1 MLTERVPALDTTLG
15 LGERELQ
22 RLSRLLYDAS
32 GITLH
37 DGKGP
42 LVLAR
47 LQKRLR
53 EQGHPSFGA
62 YLDAVQRDTTGAALA
77 ELVDAMATNHTSF
90 FREAQHFA
98 YLESSIVAPL
108 RERPVPVP
116 LKVWS
121 MPCSTGEEPYSLA
134 MALLDAAVPSGFTI
148 LASDLSTKA
157 LTRARTGVYRRQTV
171 AALPKALLRR
181 HFERGLA
188 REDGLVRVNAAVR
201 RHVVFKRLNLIE
213 LPDLGQRFDVVFCRN
228 LLIYFDQ
235 AAQQRA
241 ILALERHLAPGGYL
255 FISHS
260 ESLNA
265 VTHTV
270 RWVAPGVFRSS

>member
-1 MLTERVPALDTTLG
+1 MLDLDTTLG
-15 LGERELQ
+15 LGDRELQ

-47 LQKRLR
+47 LHKRIK
-53 EQGHPSFGA
+53 EQGHASFA
-62 YLDAVQRDTTGAALA
+62 VYLDAVERDKTGAALA

-90 FREAQHFA
+90 FREPQHFA
-98 YLESSIVAPL
+98 YLERSIVPPL
-108 RERPVPVP
+108 RDRRVPVP
-116 LKVWS
+116 FKVWS

-134 MALLDAAVPSGFTI
+134 MALLDAALPAGFTI

-157 LTRARTGVYRRQTV
+157 LTRARAGVYRRQTV
-171 AALPKALLRR
+171 AGLPQAVLRR

-201 RHVVFKRLNLIE
+201 RYVAFKRLNLID
-213 LPDLGQRFDVVFCRN
+213 LPDLGQRFDVIFCRN

-241 ILALERHLAPGGYL
+241 IQALERHLMPGGHL

-270 RWVAPGVFRSS
+270 RWVAPGVYRAA

>member
-1 MLTERVPALDTTLG
+1 MHDADNGLG

-47 LQKRLR
+47 LQKRLKQ
-53 EQGHPSFGA
+53 QGHPSFAA
-62 YLDAVQRDTTGAALA
+62 YLDAVERDTTGEALA

-90 FREAQHFA
+90 FREPQHFA
-98 YLESSIVAPL
+98 YLDSSIVPAL
-108 RERPVPVP
+108 RARRVPVP

-134 MALLDAAVPSGFTI
+134 MALLDAAVPAGFTI
-148 LASDLSTKA
+148 LASDLSTQA
-157 LTRARTGVYRRQTV
+157 LTRARAGIYRTPTV
-171 AALPKALLRR
+171 AGLPNGVLRR

-188 REDGLVRVNAAVR
+188 QEDGLVRVNAAVR
-201 RHVVFKRLNLIE
+201 RYVAFRRLNLID
-213 LPDLGQRFDVVFCRN
+213 LPDLGQRFDVIFCRN

-241 ILALERHLAPGGYL
+241 IQALERHLAPGGHL

-260 ESLNA
+260 ESLSA
-265 VTHTV
+265 VTHSV
-270 RWVAPGVFRSS
+270 RWVAPGVYKAA

>member
-1 MLTERVPALDTTLG
+1 MRDDETGLG
-15 LGERELQ
+15 LGDAELQ
-22 RLSRLLYDAS
+22 RLTRLLYDAS

-42 LVLAR
+42 LVIAR
-47 LQKRLR
+47 LQKRVR
-53 EQGHPSFGA
+53 DQGYESFGE
-62 YLDAVQRDTTGAALA
+62 YLDAVEGDRTGATLT

-90 FREAQHFA
+90 FREPQHFA
-98 YLESSIVAPL
+98 YLESSIVPQA
-108 RERPVPVP
+108 RARRVPVP

-134 MALLDAAVPSGFTI
+134 ISLLDAGLPSGFTI

-157 LTRARTGVYRRQTV
+157 LSRARAGVYRHQSVAGLPRTV
-171 AALPKALLRR
+171 LRR
-181 HFERGLA
+181 HFERGA
-188 REDGLVRVNAAVR
+188 GREDGLVRVRAEVR
-201 RHVVFKRLNLIE
+201 RHVAFRRLNLID
-213 LPDLGQRFDVVFCRN
+213 LADLGQRFEVIFCRN

-235 AAQQRA
+235 AAQQRS
-241 ILALERHLAPGGYL
+241 IRALERHLAPGGYL

-265 VTHTV
+265 VTH
-270 RWVAPGVFRSS
+270 RLEWVASGVYRSPS

>member
-1 MLTERVPALDTTLG
+1 MLEVDNTLE
-15 LGERELQ
+15 LREHELQ

-42 LVLAR
+42 LVIAR
-47 LQKRLR
+47 LQKRLK
-53 EQGHPSFGA
+53 EQGYRSFA
-62 YLDAVQRDTTGAALA
+62 EYLDAVERDRTGASLT

-90 FREAQHFA
+90 FREPQHFA
-98 YLESSIVAPL
+98 YLQSSILPQV
-108 RERPVPVP
+108 RTRRVPVP

-134 MALLDAAVPSGFTI
+134 ISLLDAGLPSGFTI

-157 LTRARTGVYRRQTV
+157 LRRARDGVYRQQTV
-171 AALPKALLRR
+171 AGLPKAVLRR
-181 HFERGLA
+181 HFERGTGA
-188 REDGLVRVNAAVR
+188 EDGLVRVSAALR
-201 RHVVFKRLNLIE
+201 RQVAFRRLNLID
-213 LPDLGQRFDVVFCRN
+213 LVDLGHRFDVIFCRN
-228 LLIYFDQ
+228 VLIYFDQ

-241 ILALERHLAPGGYL
+241 IAALERHLAPGGYL

-265 VTHTV
+265 VKHSLQ
-270 RWVAPGVFRSS
+270 WVAAGVYRSES

>member
-1 MLTERVPALDTTLG
+1 MPDLDSTLG

-37 DGKGP
+37 AGKGP

-47 LQKRLR
+47 LQKRII
-53 EQGHPSFGA
+53 EQGHASFA
-62 YLDAVQRDTTGAALA
+62 VYLDAVERDRSGEALA

-98 YLESSIVAPL
+98 YLESSIVPPL
-108 RERPVPVP
+108 RDRRVPVP

-121 MPCSTGEEPYSLA
+121 MPCSSGEEPYSLA
-134 MALLDAAVPSGFTI
+134 MALLDASVPAGFTI
-148 LASDLSTKA
+148 LASDVSTKA
-157 LTRARTGVYRRQTV
+157 LTRARAGVYRKQAV
-171 AALPKALLRR
+171 AGLPTAVLRR

-201 RHVVFKRLNLIE
+201 RYVAFKRLNLID
-213 LPDLGQRFDVVFCRN
+213 LPDLGQRFDVIFCRN

-241 ILALERHLAPGGYL
+241 IQALERHLAPGGHL

-265 VTHTV
+265 VTHAV
-270 RWVAPGVFRSS
+270 RWVAPGVYRAA

>member
-1 MLTERVPALDTTLG
+1 MPAADNELE
-15 LGERELQ
+15 LGEPELQ

-42 LVLAR
+42 LVIAR
-47 LQKRLR
+47 LRKRLTD
-53 EQGHPSFGA
+53 QGYRSFA
-62 YLDAVQRDTTGAALA
+62 EYLDAVERDRTGAALT

-90 FREAQHFA
+90 FREPQHFA
-98 YLESSIVAPL
+98 YLQSSILPQVRA
-108 RERPVPVP
+108 RRVPVP

-134 MALLDAAVPSGFTI
+134 VSLLDAGLPAGFTI

-157 LTRARTGVYRRQTV
+157 LRRARDGVYRQQTV
-171 AALPKALLRR
+171 AGLPKTVLRR
-181 HFERGLA
+181 HFERGTGA
-188 REDGLVRVNAAVR
+188 EEGLVRVSASVR
-201 RHVVFKRLNLIE
+201 RHVAFRRLNLID
-213 LPDLGQRFDVVFCRN
+213 LADLGHRFDVIFCRN

-235 AAQQRA
+235 AAQQRSIA
-241 ILALERHLAPGGYL
+241 SLERHLAPGGHL

-265 VTHTV
+265 VRHSLQ
-270 RWVAPGVFRSS
+270 WVAAGVYRST

>member
-1 MLTERVPALDTTLG
+1 MVDLDTTLG

-47 LQKRLR
+47 LHKRIKER
-53 EQGHPSFGA
+53 GHTSFA
-62 YLDAVQRDTTGAALA
+62 VYLDAVERDKTGAALA

-98 YLESSIVAPL
+98 YLESSIVPPL
-108 RERPVPVP
+108 RDRRVPVP
-116 LKVWS
+116 FKVWS

-134 MALLDAAVPSGFTI
+134 MALLDAALPAGFTI
-148 LASDLSTKA
+148 LASDVSTKA
-157 LTRARTGVYRRQTV
+157 LTRARAGVYRRQTV
-171 AALPKALLRR
+171 AGLPQALLRR

-201 RHVVFKRLNLIE
+201 RYVAFKRLNLID
-213 LPDLGQRFDVVFCRN
+213 LPDLGQRFDVIFCRN

-235 AAQQRA
+235 TAQQRA
-241 ILALERHLAPGGYL
+241 IQALERHLMPGGHL

-270 RWVAPGVFRSS
+270 RWVAPGVYQSPS

>member
-1 MLTERVPALDTTLG
+1 MLAADNDLA
-15 LGERELQ
+15 LGEHELQ

-42 LVLAR
+42 LVIAR
-47 LQKRLR
+47 LQKRLK
-53 EQGHPSFGA
+53 EQGYRSFA
-62 YLDAVQRDTTGAALA
+62 EYLDAVERDRTGAGLT

-90 FREAQHFA
+90 FREPQHFA
-98 YLESSIVAPL
+98 YLQSSILPQV
-108 RERPVPVP
+108 RTRRVPVP

-134 MALLDAAVPSGFTI
+134 ISLLDAGLPSGFTI

-157 LTRARTGVYRRQTV
+157 LRRARDGVYRHQTV
-171 AALPKALLRR
+171 AGLPKALLRR
-181 HFERGLA
+181 HFERGDGA
-188 REDGLVRVNAAVR
+188 EDGLVRVSGSVR
-201 RHVVFKRLNLIE
+201 RHVAFRRLNLID
-213 LPDLGQRFDVVFCRN
+213 LVDLGHRFDVIFCRN
-228 LLIYFDQ
+228 LLIYFDH
-235 AAQQRA
+235 AAQQRSIA
-241 ILALERHLAPGGYL
+241 ALERHLAPGGYL

-265 VTHTV
+265 VRHSLQ
-270 RWVAPGVFRSS
+270 WVAAGVYRSS

>member
-1 MLTERVPALDTTLG
+1 MLAADNELE
-15 LGERELQ
+15 LGEHELQ

-42 LVLAR
+42 LVIAR
-47 LQKRLR
+47 LRKRLM
-53 EQGHPSFGA
+53 EQGYRSFAA
-62 YLDAVQRDTTGAALA
+62 YLDAVERDRTGAALT

-90 FREAQHFA
+90 FREPQHFA
-98 YLESSIVAPL
+98 YLQSSILPQV
-108 RERPVPVP
+108 RGHRVPVP
-116 LKVWS
+116 LRLWS

-134 MALLDAAVPSGFTI
+134 ISLFDAVLPAGFTI

-157 LTRARTGVYRRQTV
+157 LRRARDGVYRQQTV
-171 AALPKALLRR
+171 AGLPKRVLRR
-181 HFERGLA
+181 HFERGTGA
-188 REDGLVRVNAAVR
+188 EEGLVRVSGALR
-201 RHVVFKRLNLIE
+201 RQVAFRRLNLID
-213 LPDLGQRFDVVFCRN
+213 LADLGHRFDVIFCRN

-235 AAQQRA
+235 AAQQRSIA
-241 ILALERHLAPGGYL
+241 ALERHLAPGGHL

-265 VTHTV
+265 VRHSLQ
-270 RWVAPGVFRSS
+270 WVAPGVYRSHS

>member
-1 MLTERVPALDTTLG
+1 MPAADNELE
-15 LGERELQ
+15 LGEHELQ

-42 LVLAR
+42 LVIAR
-47 LQKRLR
+47 LRKRLTD
-53 EQGHPSFGA
+53 QGYRSFA
-62 YLDAVQRDTTGAALA
+62 EYLDAVERDRTGAALT

-90 FREAQHFA
+90 FREPQHFA
-98 YLESSIVAPL
+98 YLQSSLLPQVRA
-108 RERPVPVP
+108 RRVPVP

-134 MALLDAAVPSGFTI
+134 ISLLDAGLPAGFTI

-157 LTRARTGVYRRQTV
+157 LRRARDGVYRQQTV
-171 AALPKALLRR
+171 AGLPKTVLRR
-181 HFERGLA
+181 HFERGTGA
-188 REDGLVRVNAAVR
+188 EEGLVRVSASVR
-201 RHVVFKRLNLIE
+201 RHVAFRRLNLID
-213 LPDLGQRFDVVFCRN
+213 LADLGHRFDVIFCRN

-235 AAQQRA
+235 AAQQRSIA
-241 ILALERHLAPGGYL
+241 SLERHLAPGGHL

-265 VTHTV
+265 VRHSLQ
-270 RWVAPGVFRSS
+270 WVAAGVYRST

>member
-1 MLTERVPALDTTLG
+1 MLDLDNRLG
-15 LGERELQ
+15 LDERELQ

-42 LVLAR
+42 LVMAR
-47 LQKRLR
+47 LQKRLKD
-53 EQGHPSFGA
+53 QGYASFA
-62 YLDAVQRDTTGAALA
+62 EYLDAVERDTTGDSLI

-90 FREAQHFA
+90 FREPQHYA
-98 YLESSIVAPL
+98 YLESSVVPQA
-108 RERPVPVP
+108 RERRVPVP

-121 MPCSTGEEPYSLA
+121 MPCSTGEEPYSIA
-134 MALLDAAVPSGFTI
+134 MTLLDAGMPAGFTI

-157 LTRARTGVYRRQTV
+157 LARARAGVYRKQTV
-171 AALPKALLRR
+171 AGVPKAVLLR
-181 HFERGLA
+181 HFERGVA
-188 REDGLVRVNAAVR
+188 REDGLVRVAPSVR
-201 RHVVFKRLNLIE
+201 RYVAFRRLNLVD
-213 LPDLGQRFDVVFCRN
+213 LPDLGQRFDVIFCRN
-228 LLIYFDQ
+228 LLIYFDA

-241 ILALERHLAPGGYL
+241 IQALERHLAPGGHL

-270 RWVAPGVFRSS
+270 RWVAPGVYRSA

>member
-1 MLTERVPALDTTLG
+1 MLEVDNALA
-15 LGERELQ
+15 LGEPELQ

-42 LVLAR
+42 LVVAR

-53 EQGHPSFGA
+53 EQGYRSFA
-62 YLDAVQRDTTGAALA
+62 EDLDAVERDRTGAALT

-90 FREAQHFA
+90 FREPQHFA
-98 YLESSIVAPL
+98 YLHASILPQVRA
-108 RERPVPVP
+108 RRVPAP

-134 MALLDAAVPSGFTI
+134 ISLLDAGLPAGFTI

-157 LTRARTGVYRRQTV
+157 LRRARDGVYRQQTV
-171 AALPKALLRR
+171 AALPKTVLRR
-181 HFERGLA
+181 HFERGA
-188 REDGLVRVNAAVR
+188 GAEDGLVRVSASVR
-201 RHVVFKRLNLIE
+201 RQVAFRRLNLID
-213 LPDLGQRFDVVFCRN
+213 LADLGHRFDVVFCRN

-235 AAQQRA
+235 AAQQRSIA
-241 ILALERHLAPGGYL
+241 ALERHLAPGGYL

-265 VTHTV
+265 VKHSLE
-270 RWVAPGVFRSS
+270 WVAAGVYQRT

>member
-1 MLTERVPALDTTLG
+1 MPAADNELE
-15 LGERELQ
+15 LGEPELQ

-42 LVLAR
+42 LVIAR
-47 LQKRLR
+47 LRKRLTD
-53 EQGHPSFGA
+53 QGYRSFA
-62 YLDAVQRDTTGAALA
+62 EYLDAVERDRTGAALTG
-77 ELVDAMATNHTSF
+77 LVDAMATNHTSF
-90 FREAQHFA
+90 FREPQHFA
-98 YLESSIVAPL
+98 YLQSSILPQVRA
-108 RERPVPVP
+108 RRVPVP

-134 MALLDAAVPSGFTI
+134 VSLLDAGLPAGFTI

-157 LTRARTGVYRRQTV
+157 LRRARDGVYRQQTV
-171 AALPKALLRR
+171 AGLPKTVLRR
-181 HFERGLA
+181 HFERGTGA
-188 REDGLVRVNAAVR
+188 EEGLVRVSASVR
-201 RHVVFKRLNLIE
+201 RHVAFRRLNLID
-213 LPDLGQRFDVVFCRN
+213 LADLGHRFDVIFCRN

-235 AAQQRA
+235 AAQQRSIA
-241 ILALERHLAPGGYL
+241 SLERHLAPGGHL

-265 VTHTV
+265 VRHSLQ
-270 RWVAPGVFRSS
+270 WVAAGVYRST

>member
-1 MLTERVPALDTTLG
+1 MIAADNELE
-15 LGERELQ
+15 LGEHELQ

-37 DGKGP
+37 GGKGP
-42 LVLAR
+42 LVIAR
-47 LQKRLR
+47 LRKRLTV
-53 EQGHPSFGA
+53 QGYRSFA
-62 YLDAVQRDTTGAALA
+62 EYLDAVERDRTGAALT

-90 FREAQHFA
+90 FREPQHFA
-98 YLESSIVAPL
+98 YLQSILPQVRA
-108 RERPVPVP
+108 RRVPVP

-134 MALLDAAVPSGFTI
+134 ISLLDAGLPAGFTI

-157 LTRARTGVYRRQTV
+157 LRRARDGVYRQQTV
-171 AALPKALLRR
+171 AGLPKAVLRR
-181 HFERGLA
+181 HFEQGGGA
-188 REDGLVRVNAAVR
+188 EDGLVRVSASLR
-201 RHVVFKRLNLIE
+201 RQVAFRRLNLID
-213 LPDLGQRFDVVFCRN
+213 LVDLGHRFDVIFCRN
-228 LLIYFDQ
+228 VLIYFDQ

-241 ILALERHLAPGGYL
+241 IAALERHLAPGGHL

-265 VTHTV
+265 VRHSLQ
-270 RWVAPGVFRSS
+270 WVAAGVYRSQS

>member
-1 MLTERVPALDTTLG
+1 MLEVDNALA
-15 LGERELQ
+15 LGEPELQ

-42 LVLAR
+42 LVIAR
-47 LQKRLR
+47 LQKRLK
-53 EQGHPSFGA
+53 EQGYRSFA
-62 YLDAVQRDTTGAALA
+62 EYLDAVERDRTGAALT

-90 FREAQHFA
+90 FREPQHFA
-98 YLESSIVAPL
+98 YLQSAILPQVRGS
-108 RERPVPVP
+108 RVPVP
-116 LKVWS
+116 LRVWS

-134 MALLDAAVPSGFTI
+134 ISLVDAGLPAGFAI

-157 LTRARTGVYRRQTV
+157 LRRARDGVYRQQTV
-171 AALPKALLRR
+171 AGLPKAMLRR
-181 HFERGLA
+181 HFERCTGA
-188 REDGLVRVNAAVR
+188 EDGLVRVSTALR
-201 RHVVFKRLNLIE
+201 RQVAFRRLNLID
-213 LPDLGQRFDVVFCRN
+213 LIDLGHRFDVIFCRN

-235 AAQQRA
+235 AAQQRSIA
-241 ILALERHLAPGGYL
+241 ALERHLAPGGYL

-265 VTHTV
+265 VKHSL
-270 RWVAPGVFRSS
+270 RWVAAGVYRSS

>member
-1 MLTERVPALDTTLG
+1 MIAADNELE
-15 LGERELQ
+15 LGEHELQ

-37 DGKGP
+37 GGKGP
-42 LVLAR
+42 LVIAR
-47 LQKRLR
+47 LRKRLM
-53 EQGHPSFGA
+53 EQGYRSFAA
-62 YLDAVQRDTTGAALA
+62 YLDAVERDRTGAALT

-90 FREAQHFA
+90 FREPQHFA
-98 YLESSIVAPL
+98 YLQSILPQVRA
-108 RERPVPVP
+108 RRVPVP

-134 MALLDAAVPSGFTI
+134 ISLLDAGLPAGFTI

-157 LTRARTGVYRRQTV
+157 LRRARDGVYRQQTV
-171 AALPKALLRR
+171 AGLPKAVLRR
-181 HFERGLA
+181 HFEQGGGA
-188 REDGLVRVNAAVR
+188 EDGLVRVSASLR
-201 RHVVFKRLNLIE
+201 RQVAFRRLNLID
-213 LPDLGQRFDVVFCRN
+213 LVDLGHRFDVIFCRN
-228 LLIYFDQ
+228 VLIYFDQ

-241 ILALERHLAPGGYL
+241 IAALERHLAPGGHL

-265 VTHTV
+265 VRHSL
-270 RWVAPGVFRSS
+270 RGVAAGVYHRT

>member
-1 MLTERVPALDTTLG
+1 MIAVDNELA
-15 LGERELQ
+15 LGEPELQ

-42 LVLAR
+42 LVIAR
-47 LQKRLR
+47 LRKRLM
-53 EQGHPSFGA
+53 EQGYRSFAA
-62 YLDAVQRDTTGAALA
+62 YLDAVERDRTGAAMT
-77 ELVDAMATNHTSF
+77 ELVDAMATDHTSF
-90 FREAQHFA
+90 FREPQHFA
-98 YLESSIVAPL
+98 YLQSSILPQVRA
-108 RERPVPVP
+108 RRVPVP

-134 MALLDAAVPSGFTI
+134 ISLLDGGLPAGFTI

-157 LTRARTGVYRRQTV
+157 LRRAREGVYRQQTV
-171 AALPKALLRR
+171 AGLPKAVLRR
-181 HFERGLA
+181 HFERGVGA
-188 REDGLVRVNAAVR
+188 EDGLVRVSASLR
-201 RHVVFKRLNLIE
+201 RQVAFRRLNLID
-213 LPDLGQRFDVVFCRN
+213 LADLGHRFEVIFCRN

-235 AAQQRA
+235 AAQQRSIA
-241 ILALERHLAPGGYL
+241 ALERHLAPGGYL

-265 VTHTV
+265 VRHSLQ
-270 RWVAPGVFRSS
+270 WVAAGVYRSS